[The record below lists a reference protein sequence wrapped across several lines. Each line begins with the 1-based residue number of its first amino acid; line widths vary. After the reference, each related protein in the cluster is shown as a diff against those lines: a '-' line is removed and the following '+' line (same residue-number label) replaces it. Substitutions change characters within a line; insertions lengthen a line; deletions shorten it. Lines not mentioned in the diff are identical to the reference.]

1 MRIFFFIYCHELIHK
16 FWEIVELLQ
25 TIHRLINIKLS
36 KTQLPKIGQSRL
48 FLGRFLE
55 SSLNPGLPLIK
66 NVLKPLDKSVLIS
79 LGLAASASATEAA
92 INKKMLGSGM
102 NTLIISNEEIN
113 DIMKIVKSLEES
125 GLLIK
130 VVSETIKNE
139 AKEQKDGFLS
149 MLLGTLDAS
158 LLGNLLRGRDTI
170 RPDKARLEQVKV
182 QLAQGRIFNTAS
194 FFE

>member
-1 MRIFFFIYCHELIHK
+1 M
-16 FWEIVELLQ
+16 
-25 TIHRLINIKLS
+25 
-36 KTQLPKIGQSRL
+36 PKIGQSRL

-79 LGLAASASATEAA
+79 LGLAASASATEAV

>member
-1 MRIFFFIYCHELIHK
+1 M
-16 FWEIVELLQ
+16 
-25 TIHRLINIKLS
+25 
-36 KTQLPKIGQSRL
+36 PKIGQSRL

-92 INKKMLGSGM
+92 INKKMLGSGL

>member
-1 MRIFFFIYCHELIHK
+1 M
-16 FWEIVELLQ
+16 
-25 TIHRLINIKLS
+25 
-36 KTQLPKIGQSRL
+36 PKIGQSRL

-139 AKEQKDGFLS
+139 AKEQKEGFLS

-158 LLGNLLRGRDTI
+158 LVGNLLRGRDTI

>member
-1 MRIFFFIYCHELIHK
+1 M
-16 FWEIVELLQ
+16 
-25 TIHRLINIKLS
+25 
-36 KTQLPKIGQSRL
+36 PKIGQSRL

-102 NTLIISNEEIN
+102 NTLIISYEEIN

>member
-1 MRIFFFIYCHELIHK
+1 M
-16 FWEIVELLQ
+16 
-25 TIHRLINIKLS
+25 
-36 KTQLPKIGQSRL
+36 PKIGQSRL

-170 RPDKARLEQVKV
+170 RPDKARLEEVKV

-194 FFE
+194 IFE

>member
-1 MRIFFFIYCHELIHK
+1 M
-16 FWEIVELLQ
+16 
-25 TIHRLINIKLS
+25 
-36 KTQLPKIGQSRL
+36 PKIGQSRL

-66 NVLKPLDKSVLIS
+66 NVLKRLDKSVLIS

>member
-1 MRIFFFIYCHELIHK
+1 M
-16 FWEIVELLQ
+16 
-25 TIHRLINIKLS
+25 
-36 KTQLPKIGQSRL
+36 PKIGQSRL

-130 VVSETIKNE
+130 AVSETIKNE

>member
-1 MRIFFFIYCHELIHK
+1 M
-16 FWEIVELLQ
+16 
-25 TIHRLINIKLS
+25 
-36 KTQLPKIGQSRL
+36 PKIGQSRL
-48 FLGRFLE
+48 FLGIFLE
-55 SSLNPGLPLIK
+55 SSLNPRLPLIK

-194 FFE
+194 IFE

>member
-1 MRIFFFIYCHELIHK
+1 M
-16 FWEIVELLQ
+16 
-25 TIHRLINIKLS
+25 
-36 KTQLPKIGQSRL
+36 PKIGQSRL

-170 RPDKARLEQVKV
+170 TPDKARLEQVKV

>member
-1 MRIFFFIYCHELIHK
+1 M
-16 FWEIVELLQ
+16 
-25 TIHRLINIKLS
+25 
-36 KTQLPKIGQSRL
+36 PKIGQSRL

-194 FFE
+194 IFE

>member
-1 MRIFFFIYCHELIHK
+1 M
-16 FWEIVELLQ
+16 
-25 TIHRLINIKLS
+25 
-36 KTQLPKIGQSRL
+36 PKIGQSRL

-66 NVLKPLDKSVLIS
+66 NVLNPLDKSVLIS

>member
-1 MRIFFFIYCHELIHK
+1 M
-16 FWEIVELLQ
+16 
-25 TIHRLINIKLS
+25 
-36 KTQLPKIGQSRL
+36 PKIGQSRL

>member
-1 MRIFFFIYCHELIHK
+1 M
-16 FWEIVELLQ
+16 
-25 TIHRLINIKLS
+25 
-36 KTQLPKIGQSRL
+36 PKIGQSRL

-170 RPDKARLEQVKV
+170 RPDKARLQQVKV

>member
-1 MRIFFFIYCHELIHK
+1 M
-16 FWEIVELLQ
+16 
-25 TIHRLINIKLS
+25 
-36 KTQLPKIGQSRL
+36 PKIGQSRL

-55 SSLNPGLPLIK
+55 SSLNPGLSLIK

-194 FFE
+194 IFE

>member
-1 MRIFFFIYCHELIHK
+1 M
-16 FWEIVELLQ
+16 
-25 TIHRLINIKLS
+25 
-36 KTQLPKIGQSRL
+36 PKIGQSRL

-66 NVLKPLDKSVLIS
+66 NVLQPLDKSVLIS

>member
-1 MRIFFFIYCHELIHK
+1 M
-16 FWEIVELLQ
+16 
-25 TIHRLINIKLS
+25 
-36 KTQLPKIGQSRL
+36 PKIGQSRL

-55 SSLNPGLPLIK
+55 SSLNSGLPLIK

-102 NTLIISNEEIN
+102 NTLIIPNEEIN

>member
-1 MRIFFFIYCHELIHK
+1 M
-16 FWEIVELLQ
+16 
-25 TIHRLINIKLS
+25 
-36 KTQLPKIGQSRL
+36 PKIGQSRL

-194 FFE
+194 FFK

>member
-1 MRIFFFIYCHELIHK
+1 M
-16 FWEIVELLQ
+16 
-25 TIHRLINIKLS
+25 
-36 KTQLPKIGQSRL
+36 PKIGQSRL

-149 MLLGTLDAS
+149 MLLGTLDAG

-194 FFE
+194 IFE

>member
-1 MRIFFFIYCHELIHK
+1 MRIFFFIYCYELIHK

-55 SSLNPGLPLIK
+55 SSLNSGLPLIK

-170 RPDKARLEQVKV
+170 RPDKARLQQVKV

>member
-1 MRIFFFIYCHELIHK
+1 M
-16 FWEIVELLQ
+16 
-25 TIHRLINIKLS
+25 
-36 KTQLPKIGQSRL
+36 PKIGQSRL

-170 RPDKARLEQVKV
+170 RSDKARLEQVKV

-194 FFE
+194 IFE

>member
-1 MRIFFFIYCHELIHK
+1 MPE
-16 FWEIVELLQ
+16 
-25 TIHRLINIKLS
+25 
-36 KTQLPKIGQSRL
+36 IGQSRL

>member
-1 MRIFFFIYCHELIHK
+1 M
-16 FWEIVELLQ
+16 
-25 TIHRLINIKLS
+25 
-36 KTQLPKIGQSRL
+36 PKIGQSRL

-55 SSLNPGLPLIK
+55 SSLNSGLPLIK

>member
-1 MRIFFFIYCHELIHK
+1 M
-16 FWEIVELLQ
+16 
-25 TIHRLINIKLS
+25 
-36 KTQLPKIGQSRL
+36 PKIGQSRL

-66 NVLKPLDKSVLIS
+66 NVLQPLESVLIS

-194 FFE
+194 IFE